1 MERLIAGID
10 YGSKTSGFTCA
21 SVLKKNKVHLF
32 QAKKN
37 QNADE
42 SLKVFMEKFKPQY
55 IGIDAPLS
63 IPGVLRELKGFT
75 NYHFRQADLEAKAMS
90 PMFLGGLTARAIEI
104 ASWFKSEWGTKV
116 IEVYPKLVSQELL
129 LDTKRYK
136 KEAAYLPSAVQ
147 SLARAVEWDLSNIN
161 IDNWHQFDSL
171 LALYATERYSNNKAQ
186 SLGNKQEGLIYF

>member
-1 MERLIAGID
+1 M
-10 YGSKTSGFTCA
+10 
-21 SVLKKNKVHLF
+21 F
-32 QAKKN
+32 QAQKN
-37 QNADE
+37 QDADE

-104 ASWFKSEWGTKV
+104 ASWFKGEWGTKV

-136 KEAAYLPSAVQ
+136 KEVAYLPAAVQ
-147 SLARAVEWDLSNIN
+147 LLSRAVEWDLSNLN

>member
-90 PMFLGGLTARAIEI
+90 PML
-104 ASWFKSEWGTKV
+104 
-116 IEVYPKLVSQELL
+116 LVSEELL
-129 LDTKRYK
+129 LDSKRYK

>member
-1 MERLIAGID
+1 
-10 YGSKTSGFTCA
+10 
-21 SVLKKNKVHLF
+21 
-32 QAKKN
+32 
-37 QNADE
+37 
-42 SLKVFMEKFKPQY
+42 
-55 IGIDAPLS
+55 
-63 IPGVLRELKGFT
+63 
-75 NYHFRQADLEAKAMS
+75 
-90 PMFLGGLTARAIEI
+90 MFLGGLTARAIEI

-129 LDTKRYK
+129 LDSKRYK

>member
-10 YGSKTSGFTCA
+10 YGSKNSGFTCA
-21 SVLKKNKVHLF
+21 SLLKQGKVFIYQAEKNKD
-32 QAKKN
+32 
-37 QNADE
+37 ADQ
-42 SLKVFMEKFKPQY
+42 SLKDFLVRYKPDV

-63 IPGVLRELKGFT
+63 LPGVLRGLKRFT
-75 NYHFRQADLEAKAMS
+75 NYHFRQADIEAKAMS

-104 ASWFKSEWGTKV
+104 ATWFNSAWGTQV

-136 KEAAYLPSAVQ
+136 REEDYLPAAVR
-147 SLARAVEWDLSNIN
+147 LLKNAVKWDLSDSKIE
-161 IDNWHQFDSL
+161 NWHQFDSL
-171 LALYATERYSNNKAQ
+171 LALYTTERFSNNIAQ

>member
-10 YGSKTSGFTCA
+10 YGSKSSGFTCA
-21 SVLKKNKVHLF
+21 SVLKNNKVHLF

-37 QNADE
+37 QDADQ
-42 SLKVFMEKFKPQY
+42 SLKIFMEGFQPQY

-63 IPGVLRELKGFT
+63 IPGVLRELEGFT

-104 ASWFKSEWGTKV
+104 ASWFKSEWGTQV

-136 KEAAYLPSAVQ
+136 KELTYLPSAVQ
-147 SLARAVEWDLSNIN
+147 KLERAVEWDMSNLN
-161 IDNWHQFDSL
+161 IKNWHQFDSL
-171 LALYATERYSNNKAQ
+171 LALYATERYSNNEAQ